1 MTLPARMNPFGRV
14 GQAGNL
20 KLKETIDLKKMILLN
35 PGPVCTSERVRNA
48 LMRGD
53 MCHRESEFSTLLS
66 STRNKILQAFAP
78 NGNYTTTII
87 TGSGTASLE
96 AGVCSALSEGK
107 KILIINN
114 GVYGDRITRI
124 ASAYRFNKVE
134 LKYDWCEQP
143 NLEQIEDAVSKD
155 SDIEVV
161 AMVHHETTTG
171 LLNSIHEVGEITNK
185 YNRTFLLDSISG
197 LGGEEIDMVND
208 NVDICIGTANK
219 CIQGLPGLSFIVIKQ
234 DEIKRLRNIPPRS
247 LYLNLIAQLDEQE
260 EKGECPF
267 TPSVHTFYA
276 FEEALEE
283 LLEEGVQNRINRYRK
298 ASSYLRDEFKRIG
311 LELLLPDELL
321 SNTITALHL
330 PTNMIY
336 AHLHDSLKERG
347 FIIYAGQGQL
357 NKKIFRIANMGEIS
371 MEDLKSLIKNLQEVL
386 EDSK

>member
-1 MTLPARMNPFGRV
+1 MV
-14 GQAGNL
+14 
-20 KLKETIDLKKMILLN
+20 LLN

-66 STRNKILQAFAP
+66 STRKKILQAFAP

-87 TGSGTASLE
+87 TGSGTASME
-96 AGVCSALSEGK
+96 AGICSSVSEDK

-114 GVYGDRITRI
+114 GVYGERISRI
-124 ASAYRFNKVE
+124 ASAYKINKVE

-143 NLEQIEDAVSKD
+143 DINQIDDTISKD
-155 SDIEVV
+155 PEIEVV

-171 LLNSIHEVGEITNK
+171 LLNPIHEVGAITNK
-185 YNRTFLLDSISG
+185 HGRTFFLDSVSG
-197 LGGEEIDMVND
+197 LGGEKIDLIND

-219 CIQGLPGLSFIVIKQ
+219 CIQGLPGLSFVLLKK

-247 LYLNLIAQLDEQE
+247 LYFNIVSQLDEQE
-260 EKGECPF
+260 KKGECPF

-276 FEEALEE
+276 FEEALNE
-283 LLEEGVQNRINRYRK
+283 LLDEGVRGRLDRYKK
-298 ASSYLRDEFKRIG
+298 ASSYLRKEFRK
-311 LELLLPDELL
+311 LDLKLLLPDELL
-321 SNTITALHL
+321 SNTITALYL
-330 PTNMIY
+330 PENITY

-357 NKKIFRIANMGEIS
+357 NKTIFRIANMGVLTTD
-371 MEDLKSLIKNLQEVL
+371 DLEGLIKNLQEVL
-386 EDSK
+386 SA

>member
-1 MTLPARMNPFGRV
+1 M
-14 GQAGNL
+14 
-20 KLKETIDLKKMILLN
+20 KKMILLN

-197 LGGEEIDMVND
+197 LGGEEINLIND

-276 FEEALEE
+276 FEEALGE

-311 LELLLPDELL
+311 LELLLPGELL

-330 PTNMIY
+330 PTNMTY